1 MEKYMEE
8 QQLQQALQRSH
19 MERLLQLQEEDMA
32 RRRAWE
38 EDEVRRQNE
47 HNELERRRW
56 SALYVPNQ
64 MAINNAKFLHD
75 QVRHQRDYEASR
87 PYVEHSGWTDYPN
100 LPVPRDPSV
109 PAPHWPEAVGSSFIL
124 IPYQPPP
131 QGEPSPLYNYREM
144 FEALTGYPYQ
154 PNPPVDPNER
164 YQR

>member
-32 RRRAWE
+32 QRRAWE

-47 HNELERRRW
+47 RNELERRRW

-64 MAINNAKFLHD
+64 MAINNAKILHD
-75 QVRHQRDYEASR
+75 QVRHQRDYEASC

-100 LPVPRDPSV
+100 LPVP
-109 PAPHWPEAVGSSFIL
+109 
-124 IPYQPPP
+124 
-131 QGEPSPLYNYREM
+131 
-144 FEALTGYPYQ
+144 
-154 PNPPVDPNER
+154 
-164 YQR
+164 